1 MTPTQTAPAAATAG
15 PEAERAASS
24 VSPQARRHLQ
34 MRKDALRAHPDLRAL
49 AGPDRR
55 TALAVPLLLA
65 LHWGVAWAVSGSNL
79 LVVFLAAFCIGQFI
93 IHAAGALVH
102 ETAHRLIFRGD
113 RSKLA
118 FDLGLETILGSFSK
132 QLTYQHEHLSS
143 HHPFIGDYERDY
155 EHEDLCA
162 FKAREMLVHDRPRL
176 QRVLTVATLF
186 VHLLPFGFIISDE
199 IFPRIYERVT
209 GRTAR
214 DTQRDIASSKPPIWQ
229 RRLFIAWS
237 LGVNVLL
244 LVAFGFYGWL
254 YHNWALSIFL
264 GKFGISNLG
273 QSLSEHPGDDVE
285 TPTRSTYGWIN
296 RLLFNTGYH
305 NEHHTFP
312 NVAWTR
318 LPDLARA
325 APDVFSARADKSYLG
340 YWWEH
345 VKGDFKTSRRNPLQG
360 QDQSA
365 RCPKLDAGAG
375 TAAQAEA

>member
-1 MTPTQTAPAAATAG
+1 METVQATG
-15 PEAERAASS
+15 TTGEAQARESI
-24 VSPQARRHLQ
+24 SPQARRHLQ
-34 MRKDALRAHPDLRAL
+34 MRKETLKAHPGLRDL
-49 AGPDRR
+49 AGPDPR
-55 TALAVPLLLA
+55 TALFVPLLLA
-65 LHWGVAWAVSGSNL
+65 LHWGMAWAVSDSNL
-79 LVVFLAAFCIGQFI
+79 LVVFLAAFLFGQFV

-102 ETAHRLIFRGD
+102 ETAHRLIFRGEKA
-113 RSKLA
+113 KLA
-118 FDLGLETILGSFSK
+118 FDLGLETILGSFGK

-162 FKAREMLVHDRPRL
+162 FKAREMLVEGRPRL
-176 QRVLTVATLF
+176 QRALTVATLV
-186 VHLLPFGFIISDE
+186 VHILPFGFIISDE
-199 IFPRIYERVT
+199 IFPRLYERLT
-209 GRTAR
+209 GRVAR
-214 DTQRDIASSKPPIWQ
+214 DGERHVRSTRAPLWQ

-244 LVAFGFYGWL
+244 FAAFGFLGWL

-273 QSLSEHPGDDVE
+273 QSLSEHPGDDAG

-318 LPDLARA
+318 LPELTRG
-325 APDVFSARADKSYLG
+325 APEVFSARAERSYLG
-340 YWWEH
+340 YWWDH
-345 VKGDFKTSRRNPLQG
+345 VRGDFKTSRRNPLQG
-360 QDQSA
+360 EDQSR
-365 RCPKLDAGAG
+365 RCPRTGERLN
-375 TAAQAEA
+375 

>member
-1 MTPTQTAPAAATAG
+1 MTALQAGSLADGPKTDIDRPAT
-15 PEAERAASS
+15 SI
-24 VSPQARRHLQ
+24 SPQARRHLQ
-34 MRKDALRAHPDLRAL
+34 MRKDALVAHPGLRAL
-49 AGPDRR
+49 AGPEWR
-55 TALAVPLLLA
+55 TAFAVPLLLA
-65 LHWGVAWAVSGSNL
+65 IHWSVAWAVSDANL
-79 LVVFLAAFCIGQFI
+79 LVVFLTAFFVGQFV

-102 ETAHRLIFRGD
+102 ETAHKLIFRGEGA
-113 RSKLA
+113 KLA
-118 FDLGLETILGSFSK
+118 FDLGLETVLGSFSK

-176 QRVLTVATLF
+176 QRALSIATLF

-199 IFPRIYERVT
+199 IFPRLYERLT
-209 GRTAR
+209 GRTVR
-214 DTQRDIASSKPPIWQ
+214 DTKRKIPSSAPSPWQ
-229 RRLFIAWS
+229 RRLFIGWS

-244 LVAFGFYGWL
+244 LVFFGFYGWL

-312 NVAWTR
+312 NVPWTR
-318 LPDLARA
+318 LPDLARG
-325 APDVFSARADKSYLG
+325 APEVFSARADRSYLG
-340 YWWEH
+340 YWWDH
-345 VKGDFKTSRRNPLQG
+345 VKGDFKTSRRSPQQA
-360 QDQSA
+360 QDQDA
-365 RCPKLDAGAG
+365 RCPRVAARGEAGLQAGA
-375 TAAQAEA
+375 